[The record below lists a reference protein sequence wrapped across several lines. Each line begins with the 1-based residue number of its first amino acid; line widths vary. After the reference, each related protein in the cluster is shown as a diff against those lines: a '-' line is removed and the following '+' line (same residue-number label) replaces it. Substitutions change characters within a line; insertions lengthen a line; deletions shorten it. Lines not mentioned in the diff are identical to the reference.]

1 MLVMGAEV
9 LSRFRALCVDGK
21 HQEKR
26 RESAHARCDV
36 GIDFKHSSN
45 GMGSVARSPQTTHI
59 LIPIFTCNSTYGMGY
74 RPITSTKKTDV
85 SYARKR

>member
-45 GMGSVARSPQTTHI
+45 GMGSVAQ
-59 LIPIFTCNSTYGMGY
+59 
-74 RPITSTKKTDV
+74 
-85 SYARKR
+85 